1 MNPLKQY
8 ILESSKTPAVPAK
21 TESSLEVKTVE
32 SKSNINTHLINLIF
46 NTKYSNKAKSFTHKE
61 SILYNLLDENPD
73 EKSLIDK
80 IDLRYKQELKYDL
93 QRLKKIEDHFL
104 LTNNKSKLETD
115 IKQLESKSYSQY
127 NPLDN
132 FITNTEFIFYSLS
145 LILVCISFMMIVKLA
160 ITRLLKSCHK
170 KDNTKANREDLSNDN
185 TIYLNINSNQLK
197 KSLFSLILAFTIC
210 SFLQLSKL
218 NLYKEKIYATLFYEK
233 VSSINNID
241 YSFHSSDEVGYV
253 GSSFEAYTYFDNH
266 FNLPYNL
273 YEYKSSWKGLYIKDF
288 YDYKF
293 NILKLIL
300 ENTLKDYVYWILIGL
315 SIFSLQLV
323 YKKYLKRLK
332 INIS

>member
-1 MNPLKQY
+1 
-8 ILESSKTPAVPAK
+8 
-21 TESSLEVKTVE
+21 
-32 SKSNINTHLINLIF
+32 
-46 NTKYSNKAKSFTHKE
+46 
-61 SILYNLLDENPD
+61 
-73 EKSLIDK
+73 
-80 IDLRYKQELKYDL
+80 
-93 QRLKKIEDHFL
+93 
-104 LTNNKSKLETD
+104 
-115 IKQLESKSYSQY
+115 
-127 NPLDN
+127 
-132 FITNTEFIFYSLS
+132 
-145 LILVCISFMMIVKLA
+145 MIVKLA